1 MSEALE
7 QLRQAHTRDE
17 LAAVYRI
24 VAALSKTQPPEFS
37 AEWNRAFKHRA
48 AELGLEFKK

>member
-7 QLRQAHTRDE
+7 QLQSAQDRNE
-17 LAAVYRI
+17 LATVYRV

-37 AEWNRAFKHRA
+37 AEWNRAFKRRA